1 MVPYLVCILGG
12 GGCKKKKNSVMLLC
26 FYILT
31 PGKHVFFSTLQMKC
45 PMSIRVRCKDDET
58 LEITNIVHEHNYE
71 VSKAA
76 FNHLF
81 HQSNLDSGQ
90 KNEIA

>member
-12 GGCKKKKNSVMLLC
+12 GVQKEKKFSYVIMFLYSYTRKTC
-26 FYILT
+26 
-31 PGKHVFFSTLQMKC
+31 FFSTLQMKC

-58 LEITNIVHEHNYE
+58 LEITNIVHKHNYE

-76 FNHLF
+76 FSHLF
-81 HQSNLDSGQ
+81 HQSNLDIGQ